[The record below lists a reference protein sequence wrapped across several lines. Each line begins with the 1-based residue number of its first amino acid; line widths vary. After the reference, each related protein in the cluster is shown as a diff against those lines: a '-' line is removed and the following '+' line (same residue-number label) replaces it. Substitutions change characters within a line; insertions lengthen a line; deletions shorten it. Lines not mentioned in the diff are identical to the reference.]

1 MCGGMNMRFQR
12 EKNELKK
19 LVKVFSENLPYY
31 LDTKN
36 NFNEQ
41 MTRQQ
46 YIDVFLRII
55 GWDISNPQGLS
66 FREREI
72 VAEEYSSASTKDRP
86 DYTIRMNGMSKFFV
100 EAKKVSK
107 DISSDHESALQARR
121 YGWNAGHD
129 ISVLTNFEY
138 LAIYLT
144 YEMPLEGE
152 SVSRYRYKLYHY
164 TEYENNFEEIYRLIS
179 RESVLNGN
187 FDKWIRKIRPEE
199 ATKRSL
205 DNVFLEQLNEWR
217 VLVAND
223 LIVQGYD
230 MNSYGDLNESIQTFL
245 NQLVFLRFVEDNKYE
260 TLYKLKEEILKHENY
275 KEYFKELDSKYNSE
289 LFLESKIIN
298 DLSNEAL
305 TKIVD
310 DLYFPN
316 VSYDFSVI
324 ELSILSKIYENFLQE
339 EIVVIDGIARL
350 EKTKSAKIKSVKST
364 PDEVVNA
371 IVKQAL
377 DPLVKDKSIDEIL
390 ELKIA
395 DIAVGSGIF
404 LIEVYNYLEQH
415 LVDLYTRTNNLFPD
429 EKLVPFSVKKQLVE
443 SVLWGFD
450 INNQAVQLT
459 RFSLLLRFLSNE
471 NKERI
476 EEVMPILPSLKRN
489 IVCANGLITNE
500 DIDVTFVSREELFE
514 IMPMDSS
521 DEKNYMFDAV
531 VGNPPYLMTE
541 DIISSTPKAEINSYK
556 VKFKSL
562 FKQYDK
568 YFLFIERSLQLLK
581 DNGFSVLLVPNKFF
595 TNNAGEKLRELLM
608 EKGYI
613 DKIFDFGVMQLFDGV
628 INYVSVLKLRKNKT
642 DSFEYIKVSSI
653 GDVYKNKQG
662 VIYEFEKLEKDY
674 WFLTGDIDFKN
685 QYYYTMQNFPC
696 IEEEVEATNG
706 IQTSKNSV
714 YIIKE
719 NEIICEDNDIV
730 RFKKKGIQYEIEKGI
745 LREYYAPPKGKG
757 IKKSYQ
763 NIKATA
769 YVIFPYEQGQLIP
782 DNEIIDNYPKAWS
795 YLNDYKEDL
804 LPKNMGGNRDVKGSS
819 EEVEWYQFGRTQAL
833 KENDRD
839 KIIVGVMSS
848 EPNFNIDRSNM
859 AFSSGGTA
867 GYISLSLREDSKYSL
882 EYIQAWLS
890 HVFTDRIF
898 QTIGSDFEGGF
909 YTHGTGLYKSIP
921 LLPVNFED
929 DNEKSIHDEI
939 TCLVQEIT
947 PLNIE
952 IEKESDPK
960 KVKLLDM
967 VKEDTIAKINKKID
981 ELFNI
986 KVKI

>member
-1 MCGGMNMRFQR
+1 MSFQK
-12 EKNELKK
+12 EKNELKN
-19 LVKVFSENLPYY
+19 LVKVYSENLPYY

-46 YIDVFLRII
+46 YIDVFLKLL
-55 GWDISNPQGLS
+55 GWDISNPKGLS

-72 VAEEYSSASTKDRP
+72 VSEEYSVASSKDRP

-100 EAKKVSK
+100 EAKKVSV
-107 DISSDHESALQARR
+107 DISKDHDSAIQARR

-129 ISVLTNFEY
+129 ISILTNFQY
-138 LAIYLT
+138 LAIYVT
-144 YEMPLEGE
+144 YEMPVKGE
-152 SVSRYRYKLYHY
+152 KVSKYRYKLYHY
-164 TEYENNFEEIYRLIS
+164 TEYEEKFEEIYKLIS
-179 RESVLNGN
+179 RESILNGD
-187 FDKWIRKIRPEE
+187 FDRWIRKVKPEE
-199 ATKRSL
+199 ATKLSL

-223 LIVQGYD
+223 LLSQGYD
-230 MNSYGDLNESIQTFL
+230 INSYGDLNESIQTFL

-260 TLYKLKEEILKHENY
+260 TSYKLKEEILKHENY
-275 KEYFKELDSKYNSE
+275 KEYFKELDKKYNSE

-298 DLSNEAL
+298 DLSNVAL
-305 TKIVD
+305 TQIVD
-310 DLYFPN
+310 NLYFPN

-339 EIVVIDGIARL
+339 EIVISNGIAVL

-364 PDEVVNA
+364 PDELVVA

-377 DPLVKDKSIDEIL
+377 DPLVKDKNINEIL
-390 ELKIA
+390 NLKIA

-415 LVDLYTRTNNLFPD
+415 LVDLYARKHNVFPD
-429 EKLVPFSVKKQLVE
+429 EKLVPFSVKKQLVQK
-443 SVLWGFD
+443 VLWGFD

-459 RFSLLLRFLSNE
+459 RFSLLLRLLSNE

-476 EEVMPILPSLKRN
+476 EEVMPILPSLQNN

-500 DIDVTFVSREELFE
+500 DFDVTCVSREELFE
-514 IMPMDSS
+514 IMPMNSRE
-521 DEKNYMFDAV
+521 EKNYRFDAV

-541 DIISSTPKAEINSYK
+541 DIKNSTPEVEIDSYK
-556 VKFKSL
+556 RKFKSV

-581 DNGFSVLLVPNKFF
+581 NDGVSVLLVPNKFF

-608 EKGYI
+608 ENGFI
-613 DKIFDFGVMQLFDGV
+613 DKIYDFGVMQLFNGV
-628 INYVSVLKLRKNKT
+628 INYVSVLKLVKNKKN
-642 DSFEYIKVSSI
+642 SFEYIIVSNI

-662 VIYEFEKLEKDY
+662 LVYQVENLEKEY
-674 WFLTGDIDFKN
+674 WFLTGDEEFKE
-685 QYYYTMQNFPC
+685 QYDYTMENFPC
-696 IEEEVEATNG
+696 IEEEIEATNG

-714 YIIKE
+714 YVIKE
-719 NEIICEDNDIV
+719 NEILREDNNIIF
-730 RFKKKGIQYEIEKGI
+730 FKKNNVQYEIEKGI

-757 IKKSYQ
+757 IKRSYQ

-769 YVIFPYEQGQLIP
+769 YVVFPYVKGDLISE
-782 DNEIIDNYPKAWS
+782 NEIRVNFPKAWE
-795 YLNDYKEDL
+795 YLNAYKEEL
-804 LPKNMGGNRDVKGSS
+804 LPKSMGGKRDVKGSNDD
-819 EEVEWYQFGRTQAL
+819 VEWYQFGRTQCL
-833 KENDRD
+833 KENDSE

-867 GYISLSLREDSKYSL
+867 GYISITLKEGSVYSL

-890 HVFTDRIF
+890 HEFTDRIF
-898 QTIGSDFEGGF
+898 QIIGSDFEGGF

-921 LLPVNFED
+921 LLPINFDE
-929 DNEKSIHDEI
+929 NHEKSIHDEI
-939 TCLVQEIT
+939 TSLVKEIT
-947 PLNIE
+947 PLNNE
-952 IEKESDPK
+952 IEEETDPK
-960 KVKLLDM
+960 KEKLLKM
-967 VKEDTIAKINKKID
+967 VKKNTIDKINKKID
-981 ELFNI
+981 ELFKL
-986 KVKI
+986 KVKIK